1 MKTVK
6 TWKQA
11 WIIAQQILIELAPL
25 CQKIQIAGSLR
36 RMKPE
41 VGDIEIVALPY
52 FKPDLFGQQTSEHAL
67 NDYDYSKIGTL
78 VKNGSKFKQII
89 LNEGIT
95 LDLFIVTPPA
105 QWGVQLLIRTG
116 PAEYS
121 HKFVM
126 PKTQG
131 GMLHGWQKVRDGAMW
146 AGEKQ
151 IATPEEEDVYLAI
164 GMPYIQPQER
174 R

>member
-6 TWKQA
+6 TWQEA
-11 WIIAQQILIELAPL
+11 WDIAEKVMRKLSPL
-25 CQKIQIAGSLR
+25 CRRIQIAGSLR
-36 RMKPE
+36 RMKAE
-41 VGDIEIVALPY
+41 VGDIEIVALP
-52 FKPDLFGQQTSEHAL
+52 LFACDMFGMETGDHLL
-67 NDYDYSKIGTL
+67 NGFDYSEIGTL

-116 PAEYS
+116 PADYS